1 MAPCTDLELQP
12 GLQLALLYQER
23 LQQCSSTISSP
34 RMAHPGLRRVCAHTN
49 AGRKMK
55 ISATHPNEE
64 NNKQP
69 NQRHQHRSQSCSSK
83 ERVTLERQGLIQGPA
98 ERRAPEL
105 LRALRDAQR
114 AVGLP
119 DHCTQHT
126 TFSSLTQKI
135 WDSLRA
141 TTRRLRHLPKPVTGF
156 LFRAPSIAAWL
167 FGFF

>member
-1 MAPCTDLELQP
+1 
-12 GLQLALLYQER
+12 
-23 LQQCSSTISSP
+23 
-34 RMAHPGLRRVCAHTN
+34 
-49 AGRKMK
+49 MK
-55 ISATHPNEE
+55 ISATYPNEE

-83 ERVTLERQGLIQGPA
+83 ERVTLGLIQGPA

-105 LRALRDAQR
+105 LRALRDAQQ